1 MTPWQF
7 DSSVAIDFSNYAR
20 KHIPNYDE
28 VIDMSID
35 VCQNFSKN
43 SKIVEIGCASG
54 ETITRLHS
62 AGFTNILGID
72 NSSSMLDVCPKN
84 VATYINSDTYPDI
97 TDVSVAIMNWTLH
110 FVPNKDEYIKKI
122 YQSLNSD
129 GFLIL
134 SEKTTLNPTMISKYH
149 DFKRKMHVSEI
160 EILEKE
166 QQIKDVMFI
175 DDTYWYM
182 DILKKIGFKEVYII
196 NSSWCFNTFLSRK

>member
-1 MTPWQF
+1 MTSWQF
-7 DSSVAIDFSNYAR
+7 NSSVAIDFSNYAR

-54 ETITRLHS
+54 ETITRLHL

-72 NSSSMLDVCPKN
+72 NSSSMLDVCPKD
-84 VATYINSDTYPDI
+84 VATYINSDNYPNI

-110 FVPNKDEYIKKI
+110 FVPNKAEYIKKI
-122 YQSLNSD
+122 YQSLNSN

-134 SEKTTLNPTMISKYH
+134 SEKTNLNPTMISKYH
-149 DFKRKMHVSEI
+149 NFKRKMNVSEV

-182 DILKKIGFKEVYII
+182 DILKKVGFKEVYII